1 MEMTEQTKTQEL
13 RESLVNKDSAGY
25 ELTQVLYG
33 KKEPREKYAKNKK
46 VPVNLRL
53 LRSDLELLD
62 AISEQCGRS
71 RAWILAYLLETDIE
85 RMFGVIARLDEGEVQ
100 QAQLA
105 LAVDDK
111 MSKEGLEHDFK
122 GKTWEWSASR
132 ITDDLYNPGVESI
145 WDRQQRKK
153 GE

>member
-1 MEMTEQTKTQEL
+1 MCI
-13 RESLVNKDSAGY
+13 RDS
-25 ELTQVLYG
+25 
-33 KKEPREKYAKNKK
+33 
-46 VPVNLRL
+46 
-53 LRSDLELLD
+53 
-62 AISEQCGRS
+62 
-71 RAWILAYLLETDIE
+71 
-85 RMFGVIARLDEGEVQ
+85 LDEGEVQ